1 MLDSKRS
8 HGLFPAVRLLGT
20 RVDEGAFFASGGSMK
35 HKVLAAVSVLGLVA
49 GATIGGSVLA
59 QQKKEI
65 VFWHIQSTEPGLSL
79 TKKQVDR
86 YMAAN
91 PDVNVQV
98 VPLQNDAFKT
108 KIKVAVGAGEAP
120 CIFPS
125 WGGGPLYEYVKA
137 NQIIDLTAML
147 NEGGY
152 KNRFLN
158 AAFSAITFDKKIYG
172 VPVENV
178 AVSVFY
184 YNKAMF
190 TKLGIKEPQTLNE
203 LVAAAKKLKAN
214 GITPFS
220 LANKSKWTGSMYF
233 MYMVDRLGGAK
244 AFVSAATR
252 AKGGSFQNPVF
263 IRAGKMLQDW
273 VKAGYFNE
281 GFNGLDYDSGQSRA
295 LLYADK
301 AAMEL
306 MGNWSTSIM
315 GSENPE
321 FLKKSGIF
329 PFPVTRA
336 GTAGNVVG
344 TVGDNYYSISS
355 ACKYPKEAFEMIK
368 YLIDDKAVAERGE
381 AGRIPPV
388 KGFTPKDPDLKNIV
402 DLVAN
407 APGTQLW
414 YDQYLPPEL
423 GEAHKD
429 TTQALMGLTITPEQA
444 AQTMEETAKRVMG
457 K

>member
-1 MLDSKRS
+1 MKYK
-8 HGLFPAVRLLGT
+8 GLI
-20 RVDEGAFFASGGSMK
+20 
-35 HKVLAAVSVLGLVA
+35 AVSALLVGA
-49 GATIGGSVLA
+49 GIIGSSVIA
-59 QQKKEI
+59 QQKKDI
-65 VFWHIQSTEPGLSL
+65 VFWHIQSTEPGLTL
-79 TKKQVDR
+79 IKTEVDR

-91 PDVNVQV
+91 PGVNVQV
-98 VPLQNDAFKT
+98 VPLQNDAYKT
-108 KIKVAVGAGEAP
+108 KIRVAVGAGEAP
-120 CIFPS
+120 CVFPS
-125 WGGGPLYEYVKA
+125 WGGGPLNEYVKA
-137 NQIIDLTAML
+137 NQVIDLTAML

-158 AAFSAITFDKKIYG
+158 AAFSSITFNKKIYG

-178 AVSVFY
+178 AVAVFY
-184 YNKAMF
+184 YNKEMF
-190 TKLGIKEPQTLNE
+190 AKLGLKEPQTINDLTT
-203 LVAAAKKLKAN
+203 AAKTLKAN

-244 AFVSAATR
+244 AFISAATR
-252 AKGGSFQNPVF
+252 AKGGSFENPVF

-281 GFNGLDYDSGQSRA
+281 GFNGLDYDSGQSRG
-295 LLYADK
+295 LLYAGK

-306 MGNWSTSIM
+306 MGNWSTGSIRA
-315 GSENPE
+315 ENPE
-321 FLKKSGIF
+321 FAKKVGIF
-329 PFPVTRA
+329 AFPVPRA
-336 GTAGNVVG
+336 GVPGNVVG

-355 ACKYPKEAFEMIK
+355 TCKNPKEAFEMIK

-388 KGFTPKDPDLKNIV
+388 KGFVPKDSDLKDIV
-402 DLVAN
+402 NLIAA

-423 GEAHKD
+423 GETHKD

-444 AQTMEETAKRVMG
+444 AKTMEETAKRVMG

>member
-1 MLDSKRS
+1 MKYK
-8 HGLFPAVRLLGT
+8 GLI
-20 RVDEGAFFASGGSMK
+20 
-35 HKVLAAVSVLGLVA
+35 AVSALLVGA
-49 GATIGGSVLA
+49 GIIGSSVIA
-59 QQKKEI
+59 QQKKDI
-65 VFWHIQSTEPGLSL
+65 VFWHIQSTEPGLTL
-79 TKKQVDR
+79 IKTEVDR

-91 PDVNVQV
+91 PGVNVQV
-98 VPLQNDAFKT
+98 VPLQNDAYKT
-108 KIKVAVGAGEAP
+108 KIRVAVGAGEAP
-120 CIFPS
+120 CVFPS
-125 WGGGPLYEYVKA
+125 WGGGPLNEYVKA
-137 NQIIDLTAML
+137 NQVIDLTAML

-158 AAFSAITFDKKIYG
+158 AAFSSITFNKKIYG

-178 AVSVFY
+178 AVAVFY
-184 YNKAMF
+184 YNKEMF
-190 TKLGIKEPQTLNE
+190 AKLGLKEPQTINDLTT
-203 LVAAAKKLKAN
+203 AAKTLKAN

-244 AFVSAATR
+244 AFISAATR
-252 AKGGSFQNPVF
+252 AKGGSFENPVF

-281 GFNGLDYDSGQSRA
+281 GFNGLDYDSGQSRG
-295 LLYADK
+295 LLYAGK

-306 MGNWSTSIM
+306 MGNWSTGSIRA
-315 GSENPE
+315 ENPE
-321 FLKKSGIF
+321 FAKKVGIF
-329 PFPVTRA
+329 AFPVPRA
-336 GTAGNVVG
+336 GVPGNVVG

-355 ACKYPKEAFEMIK
+355 TCKNPKEAFEMIK

-388 KGFTPKDPDLKNIV
+388 KGFVPKDSDLRDIV
-402 DLVAN
+402 NLIAA

-423 GEAHKD
+423 GETHKD

-444 AQTMEETAKRVMG
+444 AKTMEETAKRVMG

>member
-1 MLDSKRS
+1 MKYK
-8 HGLFPAVRLLGT
+8 GLI
-20 RVDEGAFFASGGSMK
+20 
-35 HKVLAAVSVLGLVA
+35 AVSALLVGA
-49 GATIGGSVLA
+49 GIIGSSVIA
-59 QQKKEI
+59 QQKKDI
-65 VFWHIQSTEPGLSL
+65 VFWHIQSTEPGLTL
-79 TKKQVDR
+79 IKTEVDR

-91 PDVNVQV
+91 PGVNVQV
-98 VPLQNDAFKT
+98 VPLQNDAYKT
-108 KIKVAVGAGEAP
+108 KIRVAVGAGEAP
-120 CIFPS
+120 CVFPS
-125 WGGGPLYEYVKA
+125 WGGGPLNEYVKA
-137 NQIIDLTAML
+137 NQVIDLTAML
-147 NEGGY
+147 NQGGY

-158 AAFSAITFDKKIYG
+158 AAFSSITFNKKIYG

-178 AVSVFY
+178 AVAVFY
-184 YNKAMF
+184 YNKEMF
-190 TKLGIKEPQTLNE
+190 AKLGLKEPQTINE
-203 LVAAAKKLKAN
+203 LITAAKTLKAN

-244 AFVSAATR
+244 AFISAATR
-252 AKGGSFQNPVF
+252 AKGGSFENPVF

-281 GFNGLDYDSGQSRA
+281 GFNGLDYDSGQSRG
-295 LLYADK
+295 LLYAGK

-306 MGNWSTSIM
+306 MGNWSTGSIRA
-315 GSENPE
+315 ENPE
-321 FLKKSGIF
+321 FAKKVGIF
-329 PFPVTRA
+329 AFPVPRA
-336 GTAGNVVG
+336 GVPGNVVG

-355 ACKYPKEAFEMIK
+355 TCKNPKEAFEMIK

-388 KGFTPKDPDLKNIV
+388 KGFVPKDSDLRDIV
-402 DLVAN
+402 NLIAA

-423 GEAHKD
+423 GETHKD

-444 AQTMEETAKRVMG
+444 AKTMEETAKRVMG

>member
-1 MLDSKRS
+1 
-8 HGLFPAVRLLGT
+8 
-20 RVDEGAFFASGGSMK
+20 MK
-35 HKVLAAVSVLGLVA
+35 YTGLVA
-49 GATIGGSVLA
+49 VSALLVGAGIIGSSVIA
-59 QQKKEI
+59 QQKKDI
-65 VFWHIQSTEPGLSL
+65 VFWHIQSTEPGLTL
-79 TKKQVDR
+79 IKNEVDR

-91 PDVNVQV
+91 PGVNVQV
-98 VPLQNDAFKT
+98 VPLQNDAYKT
-108 KIKVAVGAGEAP
+108 KIRVAVGAGEAP
-120 CIFPS
+120 CVFPS
-125 WGGGPLYEYVKA
+125 WGGGPLNEYVKA
-137 NQIIDLTAML
+137 NQVIDLTAML
-147 NEGGY
+147 NEGNY

-158 AAFSAITFDKKIYG
+158 AAFSSITFNKKIYG

-178 AVSVFY
+178 AVAVFY
-184 YNKAMF
+184 YNKEMF
-190 TKLGIKEPQTLNE
+190 AKLGLKEPQTINE
-203 LVAAAKKLKAN
+203 LTSAAKTLKAN

-252 AKGGSFQNPVF
+252 AKGGSFENPVF
-263 IRAGKMLQDW
+263 VKAGKMLQDW

-281 GFNGLDYDSGQSRA
+281 GFNGLDYDSGQSRG
-295 LLYADK
+295 LLYAGK

-306 MGNWSTSIM
+306 MGNWSTGSIRA
-315 GSENPE
+315 ENPD
-321 FLKKSGIF
+321 FAKKVGIF
-329 PFPVTRA
+329 AFPVSRA
-336 GTAGNVVG
+336 GTPGNVVG

-355 ACKYPKEAFEMIK
+355 TCKYPKEAFEMIK

-402 DLVAN
+402 DLIAA

-444 AQTMEETAKRVMG
+444 AKTMEETAKRVMG

>member
-1 MLDSKRS
+1 
-8 HGLFPAVRLLGT
+8 
-20 RVDEGAFFASGGSMK
+20 MK
-35 HKVLAAVSVLGLVA
+35 YKGLVA
-49 GATIGGSVLA
+49 VSALLVGAGIIGSSVIA
-59 QQKKEI
+59 QQKKDI
-65 VFWHIQSTEPGLSL
+65 VFWHIQSTEPGLTL
-79 TKKQVDR
+79 IKTEVDR

-91 PDVNVQV
+91 PGVNVQV
-98 VPLQNDAFKT
+98 VPLQNDAYKT
-108 KIKVAVGAGEAP
+108 KIRVAVGAGEAP
-120 CIFPS
+120 CVFPS
-125 WGGGPLYEYVKA
+125 WGGGPLNEYVKA
-137 NQIIDLTAML
+137 NQVIDLTAML
-147 NEGGY
+147 NEGNY

-158 AAFSAITFDKKIYG
+158 AAFSSITFNKKIYG

-178 AVSVFY
+178 AVAVFY
-184 YNKAMF
+184 YNKEMF
-190 TKLGIKEPQTLNE
+190 AKLGLKEPQTINE
-203 LVAAAKKLKAN
+203 LTTAAKTLKAS

-244 AFVSAATR
+244 AFISAATR
-252 AKGGSFQNPVF
+252 AKGGSFENSVF

-281 GFNGLDYDSGQSRA
+281 GFNGLDYDSGQSRG
-295 LLYADK
+295 LLYAGK

-306 MGNWSTSIM
+306 MGNWSTGSIRA
-315 GSENPE
+315 ENPE
-321 FLKKSGIF
+321 FAKKVGIF
-329 PFPVTRA
+329 AFPVPRA
-336 GTAGNVVG
+336 GVPGNVVG

-355 ACKYPKEAFEMIK
+355 TCKNPKEAFEMIK
-368 YLIDDKAVAERGE
+368 FLIDDKAVAERGE

-388 KGFTPKDPDLKNIV
+388 KGFVPKDSDLKDIV
-402 DLVAN
+402 NLIAA

-444 AQTMEETAKRVMG
+444 AKTMEETAKRVMG

>member
-1 MLDSKRS
+1 MKYK
-8 HGLFPAVRLLGT
+8 GLI
-20 RVDEGAFFASGGSMK
+20 
-35 HKVLAAVSVLGLVA
+35 AVSALLVGA
-49 GATIGGSVLA
+49 GIIGSNVIA
-59 QQKKEI
+59 QQKKDI
-65 VFWHIQSTEPGLSL
+65 VFWHIQSTEPGLTL
-79 TKKQVDR
+79 IKTEVDR

-91 PDVNVQV
+91 PGVNVQV
-98 VPLQNDAFKT
+98 VPLQNDAYKT
-108 KIKVAVGAGEAP
+108 KIRVAVGAGEAP
-120 CIFPS
+120 CVFPS
-125 WGGGPLYEYVKA
+125 WGGGPLNEYVKA
-137 NQIIDLTAML
+137 NQVIDLTAML

-158 AAFSAITFDKKIYG
+158 AAFSSITFNKKIYG

-178 AVSVFY
+178 AVAVFY
-184 YNKAMF
+184 YNKEMF
-190 TKLGIKEPQTLNE
+190 AKLGLKEPQTINE
-203 LVAAAKKLKAN
+203 LTTAAKTLKAN

-244 AFVSAATR
+244 AFISAATR
-252 AKGGSFQNPVF
+252 AKGGSFENPVF

-281 GFNGLDYDSGQSRA
+281 GFNGLDYDSGQSRG
-295 LLYADK
+295 LLYAGK

-306 MGNWSTSIM
+306 MGNWSTGSIRA
-315 GSENPE
+315 ENPE
-321 FLKKSGIF
+321 FAKKVGIF
-329 PFPVTRA
+329 AFPVPRA
-336 GTAGNVVG
+336 GVPGNVVG

-355 ACKYPKEAFEMIK
+355 TCKNPKEAFEMIK

-388 KGFTPKDPDLKNIV
+388 KGFVPKDSDLRDIV
-402 DLVAN
+402 NLIAA

-423 GEAHKD
+423 GETHKD

-444 AQTMEETAKRVMG
+444 AKTMEETAKRVMG

>member
-1 MLDSKRS
+1 MKYK
-8 HGLFPAVRLLGT
+8 GLI
-20 RVDEGAFFASGGSMK
+20 
-35 HKVLAAVSVLGLVA
+35 AVSALLVGA
-49 GATIGGSVLA
+49 GIIGSSVIA
-59 QQKKEI
+59 QQKKDI
-65 VFWHIQSTEPGLSL
+65 VFWHIQSTEPGLTL
-79 TKKQVDR
+79 IKTEVDR

-91 PDVNVQV
+91 PGVNVQV
-98 VPLQNDAFKT
+98 VPLQNDAYKT
-108 KIKVAVGAGEAP
+108 KIRVAVGAGEAP
-120 CIFPS
+120 CVFPS
-125 WGGGPLYEYVKA
+125 WGGGPLNEYVKA
-137 NQIIDLTAML
+137 NQVIDLTAML

-158 AAFSAITFDKKIYG
+158 AAFSSITFNKKIYG

-178 AVSVFY
+178 AVAVFY
-184 YNKAMF
+184 YNKEMF
-190 TKLGIKEPQTLNE
+190 AKLGLKEPQTINE
-203 LVAAAKKLKAN
+203 LITAAKTLKAN

-244 AFVSAATR
+244 AFISAATR
-252 AKGGSFQNPVF
+252 AKGGSFENPVF

-281 GFNGLDYDSGQSRA
+281 GFNGLDYDSGQSRG
-295 LLYADK
+295 LLYAGK

-306 MGNWSTSIM
+306 MGNWSTGSIRA
-315 GSENPE
+315 ENPE
-321 FLKKSGIF
+321 FAKKVGIF
-329 PFPVTRA
+329 AFPVPRA
-336 GTAGNVVG
+336 GVPGNVVG

-355 ACKYPKEAFEMIK
+355 TCKNPKEAFEMIK

-388 KGFTPKDPDLKNIV
+388 KGFVPKDSDLRDIV
-402 DLVAN
+402 NLIAA

-423 GEAHKD
+423 GETHKD

-444 AQTMEETAKRVMG
+444 AKTMEETAKRVMG

>member
-1 MLDSKRS
+1 VKQIKLGIAAI
-8 HGLFPAVRLLGT
+8 GLMALVGGLG
-20 RVDEGAFFASGGSMK
+20 VGLGQGS
-35 HKVLAAVSVLGLVA
+35 
-49 GATIGGSVLA
+49 
-59 QQKKEI
+59 KKEI

-79 TKKQVDR
+79 IKNEVDR

-91 PDVNVQV
+91 PDVTVQV
-98 VPLQNDAFKT
+98 VPIQNDAYKT
-108 KIKVAVGAGEAP
+108 KIKVAMGAGEGP
-120 CIFPS
+120 CVFPS

-137 NQIIDLTAML
+137 NQIIDLTGL
-147 NEGGY
+147 LSEGNY

-158 AAFSAITFDKKIYG
+158 ASFSAITFNNKIYG

-178 AVSVFY
+178 AVAVFY
-184 YNKAMF
+184 YNKEMF
-190 TKLGIKEPQTLNE
+190 AKLNLKEPQTLSA
-203 LVAAAKKLKAN
+203 LIAAAKTLKAN

-233 MYMVDRLGGAK
+233 MYLVDRLGGAK
-244 AFVSAATR
+244 AFVNAATR
-252 AKGGSFQNPVF
+252 TSGGSFQNPIF
-263 IRAGKMLQDW
+263 IQAGKMLQDW

-281 GFNGLDYDSGQSRA
+281 GFNGLDYDSGQSRG
-295 LLYADK
+295 LLYAGK

-306 MGNWSTSIM
+306 MGNWSTPTIR
-315 GSENPE
+315 SENPE
-321 FLKKSGIF
+321 FAKKVGIF
-329 PFPVTRA
+329 PFPAMKA
-336 GTAGNVVG
+336 GGGAENVVG

-355 ACKYPKEAFEMIK
+355 TCKYPKEAFGMIK
-368 YLIDDKAVAERGE
+368 FLIDDKAVAERGE
-381 AGRIPPV
+381 AGKIPPV
-388 KGFTPKDPDLKNIV
+388 KGFTPKDADLKNIV
-402 DLVAN
+402 DLVGS

-444 AQTMEETAKRVMG
+444 AKTMEDTAKRVMG

>member
-1 MLDSKRS
+1 MKYK
-8 HGLFPAVRLLGT
+8 GLI
-20 RVDEGAFFASGGSMK
+20 
-35 HKVLAAVSVLGLVA
+35 AVSALLVGA
-49 GATIGGSVLA
+49 GIIGSSVIA
-59 QQKKEI
+59 QQKKDI
-65 VFWHIQSTEPGLSL
+65 VFWHIQSTEPGLTL
-79 TKKQVDR
+79 IKTEVDR

-91 PDVNVQV
+91 PGVNVQV
-98 VPLQNDAFKT
+98 VPLQNDAYKT
-108 KIKVAVGAGEAP
+108 KIRVAVGAGEAP
-120 CIFPS
+120 CVFPS
-125 WGGGPLYEYVKA
+125 WGGGPLNEYVKA
-137 NQIIDLTAML
+137 NQVIDLTAML

-158 AAFSAITFDKKIYG
+158 AAFSSITFNKKIYG

-178 AVSVFY
+178 AVAVFY
-184 YNKAMF
+184 YNKEMF
-190 TKLGIKEPQTLNE
+190 AKLGLKEPQTINE
-203 LVAAAKKLKAN
+203 LTTAAKTLKAN

-244 AFVSAATR
+244 AFISAATR
-252 AKGGSFQNPVF
+252 AKGGSFENPVF

-281 GFNGLDYDSGQSRA
+281 GFNGLDYDSGQSRG
-295 LLYADK
+295 LLYAGK

-306 MGNWSTSIM
+306 MGNWSTGSIRA
-315 GSENPE
+315 ENPE
-321 FLKKSGIF
+321 FAKKVGIF
-329 PFPVTRA
+329 AFPVPRA
-336 GTAGNVVG
+336 GVPGNVVG

-355 ACKYPKEAFEMIK
+355 TCKNPKEAFEMIK

-388 KGFTPKDPDLKNIV
+388 KGFVPKDSDLRDIV
-402 DLVAN
+402 NLIAA

-423 GEAHKD
+423 GETHKD

-444 AQTMEETAKRVMG
+444 AKTMEETAKRVMG